1 MIKAVDAHIKYA
13 SFDSLSLEHY
23 ILALLSKPLE
33 FHIHSTHDAQPP
45 NRTP

>member
-23 ILALLSKPLE
+23 TPVLLSKTHA
-33 FHIHSTHDAQPP
+33 FHIHSTYDAQPP
-45 NRTP
+45 NRSP